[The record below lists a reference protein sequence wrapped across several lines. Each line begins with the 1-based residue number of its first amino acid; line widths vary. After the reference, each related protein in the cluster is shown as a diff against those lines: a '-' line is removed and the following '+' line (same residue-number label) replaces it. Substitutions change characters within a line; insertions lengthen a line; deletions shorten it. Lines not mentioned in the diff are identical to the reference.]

1 MTHASDPRSDAPA
14 RPDAE
19 PAGSGPGG
27 SGAPDAPGP
36 TVGQVA
42 RRPRSLALLALALVI
57 AAGFAALGQWQL
69 ARAVESGVVIER
81 DTETALPL
89 GTLAVPQGYVTDRSA
104 GHMVTVQG
112 SLVPGDFVVV
122 SDRLNSGRTG
132 AWVVGHLSI
141 TDDGSSADP
150 APDALPAS
158 VPVALGWTATD
169 AEAAAVAAQ
178 LNAGDG
184 SPTGVQ
190 EVVGRFLPSE
200 PPEPAGEGQDPQR
213 MTRLSTAALVNLW
226 PGDVG
231 DVYNGFIV
239 ASTPAA
245 GLATIDS
252 PPPSEAVQLN
262 WLNIFYAAEWAV
274 FAIFAI
280 VIWYRTVRDTWTREQ
295 PGYREDEDDED
306 DEDPLP
312 EGDRD
317 DPVGAPGRGSRA
329 DADR

>member
-1 MTHASDPRSDAPA
+1 MTHPSDPRPDAAA
-14 RPDAE
+14 RPDAR

-27 SGAPDAPGP
+27 PEAVGP
-36 TVGQVA
+36 TIGQVA

-89 GTLAVPQGYVTDRSA
+89 GTLAEPQGYVTDTSA
-104 GHMVTVQG
+104 GHMVTVTG
-112 SLVPGDFVVV
+112 AFVPGDFVVV
-122 SDRLNSGRTG
+122 SDRLDAGRTG

-141 TDDGSSADP
+141 TDDGAAADP
-150 APDALPAS
+150 ASDARPAS
-158 VPVALGWTATD
+158 VPVALGWAATD
-169 AEAAAVAAQ
+169 EEAAAVAASFD
-178 LNAGDG
+178 AGDG

-200 PPEPAGEGQDPQR
+200 QPEPSGTGQDPQR

-239 ASTPAA
+239 ASTPVA
-245 GLATIDS
+245 GLTAIDS

-280 VIWYRTVRDTWTREQ
+280 VIWYRTIRDTWTREQ
-295 PGYREDEDDED
+295 PGYREDDDEDDD

-312 EGDRD
+312 DGDRD
-317 DPVGAPGRGSRA
+317 VAVDAPRRGSRP

>member
-1 MTHASDPRSDAPA
+1 HAEP

-27 SGAPDAPGP
+27 RDAPGP
-36 TVGQVA
+36 SLGQVA
-42 RRPRSLALLALALVI
+42 RRPRSVALLALALVI

-89 GTLAVPQGYVTDRSA
+89 GTLVEPQGYVTDRSA
-104 GHMVTVQG
+104 GHMVTVAG

-122 SDRLNSGRTG
+122 SDRLNAGRTG

-141 TDDGSSADP
+141 TDDGGSADP
-150 APDALPAS
+150 APDALPDS
-158 VPVALGWTATD
+158 VPVALGWAATD
-169 AEAAAVAAQ
+169 EEAAGVAAK

-184 SPTGVQ
+184 SPVGVQ
-190 EVVGRFLPSE
+190 EIVGRFLPSE
-200 PPEPAGEGQDPQR
+200 QPEPAGEGQDPER
-213 MTRLSTAALVNLW
+213 MTRLSTAALINLW
-226 PGDVG
+226 PGELG

-239 ASTPAA
+239 ASTPVA
-245 GLATIDS
+245 GLTAIDS

-280 VIWYRTVRDTWTREQ
+280 VVWYRTVRDTWTREQ
-295 PGYREDEDDED
+295 PGYRDDD
-306 DEDPLP
+306 DDDDDDDPLP
-312 EGDRD
+312 EGGLD
-317 DPVGAPGRGSRA
+317 DAAGAPGRGIRA

>member
-1 MTHASDPRSDAPA
+1 MTHAPDPRSDAAP
-14 RPDAE
+14 RPDAA
-19 PAGSGPGG
+19 PTGSGPGG
-27 SGAPDAPGP
+27 SDAAGP

-89 GTLAVPQGYVTDRSA
+89 GTLVRPQGYVTDTSA

-122 SDRLNSGRTG
+122 SDRLNAGRTG

-141 TDDGSSADP
+141 TDDGSADP

-169 AEAAAVAAQ
+169 EEAAAVAAQ
-178 LNAGDG
+178 LDAGDG

-200 PPEPAGEGQDPQR
+200 QPEPAGEGQDPQR

-239 ASTPAA
+239 ASTPIA
-245 GLATIDS
+245 GLTAIDS

-295 PGYREDEDDED
+295 PGYREDEDDDED
-306 DEDPLP
+306 DDDPLP
-312 EGDRD
+312 EGGRD
-317 DPVGAPGRGSRA
+317 DAVGAPRRGSRA

>member
-1 MTHASDPRSDAPA
+1 MTHAPDPRTDAAA
-14 RPDAE
+14 RPAAE
-19 PAGSGPGG
+19 TAGTGPGG
-27 SGAPDAPGP
+27 PDAPGP
-36 TVGQVA
+36 TIGQVA
-42 RRPRSLALLALALVI
+42 RRPRSVALLALALVI

-89 GTLAVPQGYVTDRSA
+89 GTLVEPQGYVTDRSA

-112 SLVPGDFVVV
+112 SLVPGDYVVV
-122 SDRLNSGRTG
+122 SDRLNAGRTG

-141 TDDGSSADP
+141 TDAGVPADP
-150 APDALPAS
+150 SPDALPDS
-158 VPVALGWTATD
+158 VPVALGWAPTD
-169 AEAAAVAAQ
+169 EEAAGVAAS

-184 SPTGVQ
+184 APEGAR
-190 EVVGRFLPSE
+190 EIVGRFLPSE
-200 PPEPAGEGQDPQR
+200 QPEPAGEGQDPER

-231 DVYNGFIV
+231 AVYNGFIV
-239 ASTPAA
+239 ASEPVA
-245 GLATIDS
+245 GLTAIDS

-295 PGYREDEDDED
+295 PGYREDDDDEG

-312 EGDRD
+312 DGGLD
-317 DPVGAPGRGSRA
+317 DAGGAPRPGIRA

>member
-1 MTHASDPRSDAPA
+1 MTHAPDPRSDASA

-19 PAGSGPGG
+19 PAGSGRGGPG
-27 SGAPDAPGP
+27 ALGP
-36 TVGQVA
+36 TIGQVA
-42 RRPRSLALLALALVI
+42 RRPRSVALLALALVI

-89 GTLAVPQGYVTDRSA
+89 GTLAEPQGYVTDRSA

-112 SLVPGDFVVV
+112 SFVPGDYVVV
-122 SDRLNSGRTG
+122 SDRLDAGRTG

-141 TDDGSSADP
+141 TDDGSQADP

-169 AEAAAVAAQ
+169 DEAAAVAAS
-178 LNAGDG
+178 LKAGDG
-184 SPTGVQ
+184 APEGVQ
-190 EVVGRFLPSE
+190 GIVGRFLPSE
-200 PPEPAGEGQDPQR
+200 QPEPAGEGEDPQR

-239 ASTPAA
+239 ASTPVA
-245 GLATIDS
+245 GLTTIDS

-295 PGYREDEDDED
+295 PGYREDDDED
-306 DEDPLP
+306 DEDDALP
-312 EGDRD
+312 GGGPDAAVD
-317 DPVGAPGRGSRA
+317 APRRGSRA